1 MKTIEKPKKETSLT
15 VIDDSTSQEAV
26 KGEDQF
32 LEVFATHAE
41 RTDKHLKT
49 IVTLLKKPPSA
60 TKQPATITKAH
71 PSIAKFSD
79 RQARITGP
87 RLAVK
92 AKKLTPKPSLAEPA
106 KLTKAE
112 RPLKPKLVYSK
123 AQVPTALKPVESQP
137 VKEQAKSKQ
146 EGQVKSKPAIAQK
159 QQTKKK
165 EPPQKATKT
174 PVEAKDGVKDEQRDR
189 RFAKIITE
197 GLKTTYAKGAKAVG
211 AVRDIATGGKGDAKE
226 AAGQAVGGSFY
237 AAGKEVF
244 DMQKETFDQI
254 KDKFA
259 SIKEA
264 KEEKEEKKKKE
275 EPKTAKATVPSGLK
289 KNKAGKLVDAKG
301 RFVKEAT
308 AEAKPKKTKAIAVS
322 KPIQPPVPKIAIEAQ
337 KTNTEILDV
346 LEDSEEAED
355 RRHSQLVG
363 AIAGISAGGGI
374 GGGMM
379 DLFGRKGKGAKK
391 IGKLA
396 KITGKIGSVLTK
408 AGPVQKV
415 LKVASMASKVGAGV
429 GMAGKGILGKGVG
442 MAQKATSVGKG
453 AMSMAKGAGKGMAS
467 FAGKAGGM
475 AAKGLKFIPGIG
487 LVAGAGMAAYDA
499 YSGWEGAGETFG
511 TKDPTTQQK
520 TASATGS
527 VVEGLTFGLL
537 DQKEVA
543 TTLNDAANALSD
555 FFSSSK
561 EADKKSLE
569 PKEAKQRPPDLQPQK
584 LPKRKTDQ
592 PKIVMPPMPELK
604 TMAKGQVAQ
613 QQLMKDMTKEL
624 KLITQVL
631 GEKASPLTESLKN
644 GTY

>member
-1 MKTIEKPKKETSLT
+1 
-15 VIDDSTSQEAV
+15 
-26 KGEDQF
+26 
-32 LEVFATHAE
+32 
-41 RTDKHLKT
+41 
-49 IVTLLKKPPSA
+49 
-60 TKQPATITKAH
+60 
-71 PSIAKFSD
+71 
-79 RQARITGP
+79 
-87 RLAVK
+87 LA

-106 KLTKAE
+106 KLAKAE

-174 PVEAKDGVKDEQRDR
+174 PIEAKDGVKDEQRDR

-322 KPIQPPVPKIAIEAQ
+322 KPIQPPVPKTTLEAQ

-346 LEDSEEAED
+346 LEDSEKAED
-355 RRHSQLVG
+355 RRHGQLVA
-363 AIAGISAGGGI
+363 AIAGISAGGG
-374 GGGMM
+374 GGMM
-379 DLFGRKGKGAKK
+379 DFLGGGRRGRGGKLKKLFKRAKAVKKVAKITKKSTKAAKK
-391 IGKLA
+391 VKKPSRLA
-396 KITGKIGSVLTK
+396 KITKKTGSVLAK
-408 AGPVQKV
+408 AAPKA
-415 LKVASMASKVGAGV
+415 LKVASLATKVGGV
-429 GMAGKGILGKGVG
+429 AYMGAQGMGI
-442 MAQKATSVGKG
+442 AQKATSATKGVASAGKG
-453 AMSMAKGAGKGMAS
+453 AMGMAKGAGKGMAS

-475 AAKGLKFIPGIG
+475 AAKGLKFIPGLG
-487 LVAGAGMAAYDA
+487 LIAGAGMAAYDA
-499 YSGWEGAGETFG
+499 YSGWNEAGETFG
-511 TKDPTTQQK
+511 TEDPTTQQK
-520 TASATGS
+520 TASAAGS
-527 VVEGLTFGLL
+527 VVEGLSFGLL

-543 TTLNDAANALSD
+543 TTLNDAANALGD

-561 EADKKSLE
+561 EEEKKKVLE
-569 PKEAKQRPPDLQPQK
+569 PKEATQRPLDLQPPK
-584 LPKRKTDQ
+584 LPKRKADQ
-592 PKIVMPPMPELK
+592 PKVIMPPMPELK

-613 QQLMKDMTKEL
+613 QQLMQDMTKEL